1 MEIAAYGDGPD
12 VLNSA
17 LEQLS
22 WELCYICCHLCQT
35 ERARD
40 VSATQT
46 CAWIHSVHKLGLFLY
61 TEQWAEG

>member
-1 MEIAAYGDGPD
+1 MEIVAYGDGPD

-22 WELCYICCHLCQT
+22 WELCYICRHLCQT

-46 CAWIHSVHKLGLFLY
+46 CA
-61 TEQWAEG
+61 